1 MINIRNNLFETNSSS
16 VHAICWSKN
25 NDWEIP
31 NTLHFGFGEYGWEN
45 SILATTYELA
55 SYLYTALC
63 SIYEGKE
70 LSDYKNYIYDTLGR
84 HGCECTFAEPS
95 TAEWGYFDSGYVD
108 HSYELL
114 PFIESLRKSEKKLLR
129 FLFSPKSFIMTGN
142 DNSEN
147 FYNWLDYFEESG
159 DKNEVEMFVKGN

>member
-31 NTLHFGFGEYGWEN
+31 NTLHFGFGEYGWDN
-45 SILATTYELA
+45 RVLKSTYELA
-55 SYLYTALC
+55 NYLYTALC
-63 SIYEGKE
+63 SLYGYKK
-70 LSDYKNYIYDTLGR
+70 LSDYTNYIYDTLGKY
-84 HGCECTFAEPS
+84 GCECTFAEPS
-95 TAEWGYFDSGYVD
+95 TVEWGYFNSGYVD
-108 HSYELL
+108 HSYELI

-159 DKNEVEMFVKGN
+159 DKNEVEMFIKDN

>member
-31 NTLHFGFGEYGWEN
+31 DTLHFTFGEYGWDNEM
-45 SILATTYELA
+45 LATTYELA

-63 SIYEGKE
+63 SIYEDKE

-84 HGCECTFAEPS
+84 YGCECTFAEPS
-95 TAEWGYFDSGYVD
+95 TAKWRYFDYGYID
-108 HSYELL
+108 HSHELL
-114 PFIESLRKSEKKLLR
+114 PFIESLRASEKKLLK
-129 FLFSPKSFIMTGN
+129 FLFSPESFIMTGN
-142 DNSEN
+142 DNSEE
-147 FYNWLDYFEESG
+147 FYDWLNCFEKSE
-159 DKNEVEMFVKGN
+159 DKKKVEMFIKEN

>member
-31 NTLHFGFGEYGWEN
+31 DTLHFMFGEYGWDNEM
-45 SILATTYELA
+45 LTTTYELA

-63 SIYEGKE
+63 SIYKDKE

-84 HGCECTFAEPS
+84 YGCECTFAEPS
-95 TAEWGYFDSGYVD
+95 TTEWRFFASGYVD

-114 PFIESLRKSEKKLLR
+114 PFIESLRASEKKLLR

-147 FYNWLDYFEESG
+147 FYNWLDYFEEFE